1 MKPILLFI
9 LSISFSSYSQVQ
21 SLGRETSQFASWD
34 LTREIKS
41 TVKIKEV
48 SGSAY
53 ADENFYDGQ
62 IRLTDTVATILPVRY
77 NAVLDELEFKKN
89 DKVYALVPQD
99 YTTIKIPY
107 INKVYSYLNY
117 NSENASKKGFL
128 GVETTNKNI
137 NFYTKEVIV
146 YVPYADASN
155 AYSEPIPS
163 HFKKGEKLYFIGLS
177 DKSIVEMPKKNKDLL
192 KLFPI
197 YEKEISAFIKTN
209 KISLNEE
216 KELLL
221 LVNYLDTLK

>member
-1 MKPILLFI
+1 MKLNLLFF
-9 LSISFSSYSQVQ
+9 LSITFSTYSQVQ

-34 LTREIKS
+34 LTREVKS
-41 TVKIKEV
+41 TVEIKEIK
-48 SGSAY
+48 GSAY

-62 IRLTDTVATILPVRY
+62 IRHTDTITTILPIRY
-77 NAVLDELEFKKN
+77 NVVLDELEFKKN
-89 DKVYALVPQD
+89 DKIYALVPQD
-99 YTTIKIPY
+99 YAIIKIPF

-117 NSENASKKGFL
+117 YFENTSKKGFL

-146 YVPYADASN
+146 YVPYAEASN
-155 AYSEPIPS
+155 AYSEPIPA

-177 DKSIVEMPKKNKDLL
+177 DKSIVEIPKKNKDLL
-192 KLFPI
+192 KLFPL

-209 KISLNEE
+209 KISLNKE

>member
-34 LTREIKS
+34 LTREIKP

-48 SGSAY
+48 SGSPY
-53 ADENFYDGQ
+53 AIEEFFDGQ
-62 IRLTDTVATILPVRY
+62 IRLSDSVSTVLPVRY
-77 NAVLDELEFKKN
+77 NVVLDELEFKKN
-89 DKVYALVPQD
+89 DKVFALVPQEN
-99 YTTIKIPY
+99 TTIKILSSS
-107 INKVYSYLNY
+107 KVYTYLNY

-128 GVETTNKNI
+128 GVETFNKNI

-146 YVPYADASN
+146 YVPYADALN

-163 HFKKGEKLYFIGLS
+163 HFKKGEKLYFIGLL

-209 KISLNEE
+209 KISLNDE

-221 LVNYLDTLK
+221 LVNYLDSLK

>member
-21 SLGRETSQFASWD
+21 SLGRETSQFASWG
-34 LTREIKS
+34 LTREIAP

-53 ADENFYDGQ
+53 TDENFYDGH
-62 IRLTDTVATILPVRY
+62 IRLTDTVVNILPVRY
-77 NAVLDELEFKKN
+77 NVVLDELEFKKN
-89 DKVYALVPQD
+89 DKVYALVPQN
-99 YTTIKIPY
+99 YAIIKIPY

-117 NSENASKKGFL
+117 NSENTFKKGFL
-128 GVETTNKNI
+128 GVETSNKNI

-146 YVPYADASN
+146 YIPYADASN

-177 DKSIVEMPKKNKDLL
+177 DKSVVEMPKKNKDLL
-192 KLFPI
+192 KLFPN
-197 YEKEISAFIKTN
+197 YEKEITAFIKTN
-209 KISLNEE
+209 KISLNDE
-216 KELLL
+216 KELSL
-221 LVNYLDTLK
+221 LVNYLDSLK

>member
-21 SLGRETSQFASWD
+21 SLGRETSQFATWD

-77 NAVLDELEFKKN
+77 NVVLDELEFKKN

-117 NSENASKKGFL
+117 NSENAFKKGFL